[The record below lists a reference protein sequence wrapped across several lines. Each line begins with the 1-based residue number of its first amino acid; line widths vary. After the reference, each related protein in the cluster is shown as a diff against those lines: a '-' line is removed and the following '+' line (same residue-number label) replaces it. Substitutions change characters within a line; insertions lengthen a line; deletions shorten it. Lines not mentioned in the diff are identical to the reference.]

1 MTKCTLCPHECGV
14 ERPETSGDPGQLG
27 WCRMPWRPRA
37 ARAALHL
44 WEEPCISGTSGG
56 SGTVFFSGCTLQCVF
71 CQNSEISSGGKGWE
85 VTADDLRR
93 IYQNLIAQ
101 GAHNINLVTPTHF
114 LPTILE
120 SLEPKL
126 PVPVV
131 YNCGGYEKVETL
143 RRLEGKVQI
152 YLPDLKYVS
161 EKAAWRYS
169 HAKDYFAVATS
180 AIREMFRQTG
190 PYEMDEG
197 TGLLKKGV
205 IIRHMILPGLLED
218 SKRIID
224 WVGSNFGPGQVLFSL
239 MRQYVPCGLAQEGK
253 YPEIGRPLTEEEYQ
267 EVEDYLFQS
276 PIEDGFV
283 QEASSADSQFIPAF
297 DGTGVKG
304 E

>member
-1 MTKCTLCPHECGV
+1 MTLCTLCPHECRV
-14 ERPETSGDPGQLG
+14 ERPVIDGAAGTYGY
-27 WCRMPWRPRA
+27 CRMPWQPKA

-44 WEEPCISGTSGG
+44 WEEPCISGTGGG

-71 CQNSEISSGGKGWE
+71 CQNSEISCGGKGWP
-85 VTADDLRR
+85 VTAEGLRKVYR
-93 IYQNLIAQ
+93 NLIVQ

-143 RRLEGKVQI
+143 RQLEGKVQI
-152 YLPDLKYVS
+152 YLPDLKYVN
-161 EKAAWRYS
+161 EEAALRYS
-169 HAKDYFAVATS
+169 HAKDYFEIATK
-180 AIREMFRQTG
+180 AILEMYRQTG
-190 PYEMDEG
+190 PYQLDQE

-205 IIRHMILPGLLED
+205 IIRHMILPGQTKD

-224 WVGSNFGPGQVLFSL
+224 WVADHFGPGEVLFSL
-239 MRQYVPCGLAQEGK
+239 MRQYVPCSKAAGGQ
-253 YPEIGRPLTEEEYQ
+253 YPEIASPLSDEEYQ

-276 PIEDGFV
+276 PVEDGFV
-283 QEASSADSQFIPAF
+283 QEASSADSQFIPLF
-297 DGTGVKG
+297 DGTGIKG
-304 E
+304 I